1 MTNDKPVFW
10 VGGRAQDGQGNDVD
24 VPETTEQASAD
35 AETTELEGL
44 RAQLNE
50 VTLERD
56 RAEEKNGELHEELYS
71 VLGGEAAIASGKSP
85 ARLALEMRDALEG
98 IIKQVEQENSDL
110 KGQLK
115 TLTAES
121 EDALKRA
128 QADAAELV
136 ILREQVETLTA
147 ERDQL
152 QTALEDL
159 QTAPAGLPADAHA
172 RLVGVK
178 GVGEKLADEIMA
190 ALTAPAPAQAE

>member
-24 VPETTEQASAD
+24 VPETTEQTSAG
-35 AETTELEGL
+35 AETAELEGL

-56 RAEEKNGELHEELYS
+56 RAEEKNGKLHEELYS

-128 QADAAELV
+128 QATRDELQQELDV
-136 ILREQVETLTA
+136 TRA
-147 ERDQL
+147 
-152 QTALEDL
+152 ALEDL

-172 RLVGVK
+172 RLVAIK
-178 GVGEKLADEIMA
+178 GVGEKMADEIIA
-190 ALTAPAPAQAE
+190 SLTAPAQVE